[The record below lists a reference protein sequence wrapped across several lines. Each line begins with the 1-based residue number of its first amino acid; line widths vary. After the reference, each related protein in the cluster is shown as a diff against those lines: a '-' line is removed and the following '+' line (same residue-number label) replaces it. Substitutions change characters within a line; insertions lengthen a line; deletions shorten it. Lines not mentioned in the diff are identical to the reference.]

1 MLAELSALGA
11 ATLWAAGGLI
21 STAPARHLGALAFNR
36 LRMVFV
42 FVMLTIASLYTG
54 NWQALTGEHLWLL
67 TLSGVIGIFL
77 GDTALFASL
86 TRLGPRRSAILFAA
100 NAPISALLG
109 YLFLGETL
117 SLQALSGTALVMT
130 GVVLAILFGS
140 GRGQNHAWE
149 KVDPAL
155 LLPGIVFGLIA
166 ATSQSVGSIVAK
178 PVLLDGID
186 AVTASTLRVGVAMVL
201 LLALMAHRRGRI
213 ANGSLNLRVC
223 TTVALS
229 GFINMVVGMTL
240 VVYALRDG
248 DVGIVATLSAM
259 TPVMILPLI
268 WITTGKAPAAGGWAG
283 AVLSAAGSA
292 LIFLN

>member
-1 MLAELSALGA
+1 MLAELAALGA
-11 ATLWAAGGLI
+11 ATLWAAGGLL

-36 LRMVFV
+36 LRMAFV
-42 FVMLTIASLYTG
+42 FFMLAAASLYTG
-54 NWQALTGEHLWLL
+54 GWQALTAEHLWLL
-67 TLSGVIGIFL
+67 TLSGAIGIFL

-117 SLQALSGTALVMT
+117 SLQALTGVFLVMS
-130 GVVLAILFGS
+130 GVVLAIMFGS
-140 GRGQNHAWE
+140 GRDRNHAWE
-149 KVDPAL
+149 KVDPSL
-155 LLPGIVFGLIA
+155 LLPGIAFGIVA
-166 ATSQSVGSIVAK
+166 AASQSVGSIVAK
-178 PVLLDGID
+178 PVLLEGID
-186 AVTASTLRVGVAMVL
+186 AITASTVRVGVAMVL
-201 LLALMAHRRGRI
+201 LLAMMAHRRGR
-213 ANGSLNLRVC
+213 AGNNRLNLRV
-223 TTVALS
+223 TGMTALS

-248 DVGIVATLSAM
+248 EVGIVATLSAM

-268 WITTGKAPAAGGWAG
+268 WTVTGRAPAAGAWAG
-283 AVLSAAGSA
+283 AVLSVAGSA